1 LVAVRHV
8 RAEALTYPEA
18 KALEAKA
25 LEAKAPEAKA
35 PEAKAPEAKASVR
48 QTLPSG

>member
-1 LVAVRHV
+1 VEARNV